1 MKKRILLLI
10 TIFITAFIFIHS
22 SVPAVE
28 STVESDAAYGI
39 LDGFA
44 SLLHL
49 PNLFTAITIR
59 KLAHFAEFAAFG
71 FFLSATVRAYGAS
84 FKQEIFKIL
93 FFLLAV
99 PVTDETIQFFPEG
112 RSAQVS
118 DVLLDFSGAVSGFL
132 CIVLLYAIIA
142 KHSKSKR
149 NNK

>member
-1 MKKRILLLI
+1 MKKKILLFI
-10 TIFITAFIFIHS
+10 TISITAFIFIHS

-39 LDGFA
+39 LDRFT
-44 SLLHL
+44 SFLHL

-71 FFLSATVRAYGAS
+71 FFLSATVRTYGDS
-84 FKQEIFKIL
+84 FKQELFKIL

-118 DVLLDFSGAVSGFL
+118 DVLLDFSGAVFGFL
-132 CIVLLYAIIA
+132 CLLILYVIIMKLERKTA
-142 KHSKSKR
+142 A
-149 NNK
+149 